1 MAPSF
6 HFHSDP
12 GSKREDQRSLTP
24 ARAAALLVRW
34 LWPVIYGVLLVILII
49 AALTQLARAGEP
61 RLVAGSS
68 YFDSGI
74 KGTPLTWAQGT
85 INYYTDAGDLSPLLP
100 QAAADAL
107 VATAL
112 GRWTSIAT
120 AALVANH
127 GGTLAEDVNGSN
139 VFVNADG
146 TISMP
151 ADILPSATSKPLA
164 IVYDANGAV
173 TDALL
178 GLGAG
183 GSDSCFTNAVFGGD
197 PDNLSSDGHILHA
210 LVVVNGNCAQT
221 SAQVPDVQYRL
232 VRVLG
237 RALGLDWSQVNINVI
252 TRNPIP
258 TSADYAGFPVMHSQ
272 DSQACVPISICYSN
286 ADQPKTD
293 DQAAI
298 SRLYPVTAQDIS
310 GFQGKQIL
318 ADNTVRI
325 HGSVYFTNS
334 GGQATQPMQGVNVVA
349 RWIDPSTGQASRTYA
364 ASCVSGFLFRGYAGN
379 PVTGFTDSL
388 GRRYDQFGS
397 DDPVVEGFFDLAGL
411 PIPDGSNA
419 AQYQLTVEALDTIW
433 SETVGPYD
441 PWQVQPSGSAPPI
454 TVTVNKGADVA
465 QDILMSGSSQSAE
478 DWFASTDFV
487 NPAILPAS
495 GSWTGKL
502 NSYGETEYF
511 RFTGQANRTMSVQ
524 VTALDETSVASEVKG
539 LPVIGIWALA
549 DPPGTD
555 PPSFTPFAFNTLT
568 FGMTQLDSTLL
579 ASTDFRIGIS
589 DFRGDGRP
597 DYQYQARVF
606 YGDSV
611 TPVRAS
617 VRGGTPI
624 TINGMGF
631 GTSAT
636 ATVGNASASVLS
648 TTPNQILAA
657 APAGT
662 DGVANI
668 TLADPSGGVSS
679 IMTGVLT
686 YGASSTDM
694 LKLLSGANPSVPVG
708 TQAPV
713 PFRVQVMDATGTT
726 PIEGASV
733 AFSSTPAA
741 GFSACAGL
749 SSCTVLTDET
759 GEATTW
765 VTVLSN
771 SPITVTAKLAP
782 ASYPNP
788 KLVQAT
794 IPVKMSALDIAVTAP
809 YQFIA
814 QGATLDIPFSA
825 RVVSNGVGVS
835 GRTVKFQVVKGS
847 GTLTISS
854 INTDGNGYATTTLHV
869 AALAGDVQVSACAEP
884 GDAPCDLLKG
894 TAVPASQLKVQA
906 VSGNLQMVNTGVIFQ
921 PVVVRVTD
929 LAAVPDLV
937 RGASVLFQW
946 LNVRKGFI
954 IPPRPGGG
962 DTIVTHQPT
971 PVILGSGQT
980 TLLSDLNGLATMQ
993 PAVASSAMEID
1004 GAVSAG
1010 AGSVTYTLQA
1020 LAGAG
1025 TGRSVARAR
1034 KGGRSPE

>member
-12 GSKREDQRSLTP
+12 GSREDQRGLTP

-298 SRLYPVTAQDIS
+298 SRLYPVTAQNIS

-318 ADNTVRI
+318 VDNTVRI

-334 GGQATQPMQGVNVVA
+334 GGQATQPMQGGNVVA

-364 ASCVSGFLFRGYAGN
+364 ASCVSGFLFRGYGGN
-379 PVTGFTDSL
+379 PVTGFTD
-388 GRRYDQFGS
+388 
-397 DDPVVEGFFDLAGL
+397 
-411 PIPDGSNA
+411 
-419 AQYQLTVEALDTIW
+419 
-433 SETVGPYD
+433 
-441 PWQVQPSGSAPPI
+441 
-454 TVTVNKGADVA
+454 
-465 QDILMSGSSQSAE
+465 
-478 DWFASTDFV
+478 
-487 NPAILPAS
+487 
-495 GSWTGKL
+495 
-502 NSYGETEYF
+502 
-511 RFTGQANRTMSVQ
+511 
-524 VTALDETSVASEVKG
+524 
-539 LPVIGIWALA
+539 
-549 DPPGTD
+549 
-555 PPSFTPFAFNTLT
+555 
-568 FGMTQLDSTLL
+568 
-579 ASTDFRIGIS
+579 
-589 DFRGDGRP
+589 
-597 DYQYQARVF
+597 
-606 YGDSV
+606 
-611 TPVRAS
+611 
-617 VRGGTPI
+617 
-624 TINGMGF
+624 
-631 GTSAT
+631 
-636 ATVGNASASVLS
+636 
-648 TTPNQILAA
+648 
-657 APAGT
+657 
-662 DGVANI
+662 
-668 TLADPSGGVSS
+668 
-679 IMTGVLT
+679 
-686 YGASSTDM
+686 
-694 LKLLSGANPSVPVG
+694 
-708 TQAPV
+708 
-713 PFRVQVMDATGTT
+713 
-726 PIEGASV
+726 
-733 AFSSTPAA
+733 
-741 GFSACAGL
+741 
-749 SSCTVLTDET
+749 
-759 GEATTW
+759 
-765 VTVLSN
+765 
-771 SPITVTAKLAP
+771 
-782 ASYPNP
+782 
-788 KLVQAT
+788 
-794 IPVKMSALDIAVTAP
+794 
-809 YQFIA
+809 
-814 QGATLDIPFSA
+814 
-825 RVVSNGVGVS
+825 
-835 GRTVKFQVVKGS
+835 
-847 GTLTISS
+847 
-854 INTDGNGYATTTLHV
+854 
-869 AALAGDVQVSACAEP
+869 
-884 GDAPCDLLKG
+884 
-894 TAVPASQLKVQA
+894 
-906 VSGNLQMVNTGVIFQ
+906 
-921 PVVVRVTD
+921 
-929 LAAVPDLV
+929 
-937 RGASVLFQW
+937 
-946 LNVRKGFI
+946 
-954 IPPRPGGG
+954 
-962 DTIVTHQPT
+962 
-971 PVILGSGQT
+971 
-980 TLLSDLNGLATMQ
+980 
-993 PAVASSAMEID
+993 
-1004 GAVSAG
+1004 
-1010 AGSVTYTLQA
+1010 
-1020 LAGAG
+1020 
-1025 TGRSVARAR
+1025 
-1034 KGGRSPE
+1034 